1 MRVHVGE
8 TDRKVDLKFF
18 TRSLNI
24 RSPILIIFYFKCNKR
39 INIRAKFFE
48 MFVQAV
54 TVIPYVSCK

>member
-8 TDRKVDLKFF
+8 TDGKVDPKFF

-24 RSPILIIFYFKCNKR
+24 RSPILIIFYFKCHKR

-54 TVIPYVSCK
+54 TVIHYVSCK